1 MFSLSAGWL
10 EPLLARIAEGKQHV
24 VTPVIETIKD
34 DDLTLRGT
42 PAKNIFV
49 GKFNWQLT
57 FDWMPRPSNYDRND
71 PQALIKPVR
80 WVYFSNRLKLRFY
93 YYFFFYRKTS
103 FLYQMMFHM
112 NILFLLDFW
121 LNNPDL
127 DCLNKIK
134 CVPLLKSQIL
144 LGNLNFFDCLSLILI
159 NFTISIKKKFST
171 LSS

>member
-42 PAKNIFV
+42 PAKSIFV

-57 FDWMPRPSNYDRND
+57 FDWMPRPSDYDRND
-71 PQALIKPVR
+71 PLALVKPVR
-80 WVYFSNRLKLRFY
+80 WVFFSNRLKLRFFLI
-93 YYFFFYRKTS
+93 FFFVIERHHS
-103 FLYQMMFHM
+103 CLMFHM

-121 LNNPDL
+121 FNAPDLECLNN
-127 DCLNKIK
+127 IK
-134 CVPLLKSQIL
+134 CVPFAKIT
-144 LGNLNFFDCLSLILI
+144 NLVTRQFALPWLSFLDID
-159 NFTISIKKKFST
+159 
-171 LSS
+171 

>member
-10 EPLLARIAEGKQHV
+10 EPLLARIAEGKHHV

-80 WVYFSNRLKLRFY
+80 WVYFSKCLKLRF
-93 YYFFFYRKTS
+93 
-103 FLYQMMFHM
+103 FLCVQRHHSCMMFHM

-121 LNNPDL
+121 FNNPDL
-127 DCLNKIK
+127 ECLNNIK
-134 CVPLLKSQIL
+134 CVPLLKSQIFIRQL
-144 LGNLNFFDCLSLILI
+144 ELAWFVTSLTVYL
-159 NFTISIKKKFST
+159 
-171 LSS
+171 